1 MSGMT
6 TPNEACTHRTYSQA
20 TALSTH
26 GLAPPKMDTAPMPAS
41 TSCNSMSGRHED
53 EQCQLSHAILIAS
66 RTAHGVSDHE
76 QKSSH
81 GAAIRRR
88 HQRSSSP
95 QLTITTMSR
104 TSQRRFVSKQHGS
117 QEQLAAIMRSA
128 ATMDERTDGPDGHPI
143 GGF

>member
-1 MSGMT
+1 MKMSS
-6 TPNEACTHRTYSQA
+6 ASCH
-20 TALSTH
+20 
-26 GLAPPKMDTAPMPAS
+26 MPS
-41 TSCNSMSGRHED
+41 F
-53 EQCQLSHAILIAS
+53 LIAS

-88 HQRSSSP
+88 HQSSSSP

-128 ATMDERTDGPDGHPI
+128 ATIDERTDGPDGRPI
-143 GGF
+143 GGQWSWRHCSARRAIRERGLISKF